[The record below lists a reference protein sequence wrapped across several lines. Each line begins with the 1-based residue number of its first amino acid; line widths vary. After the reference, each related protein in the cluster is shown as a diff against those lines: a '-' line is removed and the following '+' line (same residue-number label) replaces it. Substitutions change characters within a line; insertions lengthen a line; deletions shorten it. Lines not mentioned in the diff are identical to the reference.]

1 MLFKC
6 MALFL
11 ECLES
16 NNCMVHIVIH
26 DSKARG
32 KHPEQG
38 NLSLHMHTAASADT
52 LQQNTYTVGNSK
64 KRI

>member
-1 MLFKC
+1 MLSQC

-16 NNCMVHIVIH
+16 NNCMVHIVSH

-32 KHPEQG
+32 KLLVQG
-38 NLSLHMHTAASADT
+38 TLLLHMHTAASVDT
-52 LQQNTYTVGNSK
+52 L
-64 KRI
+64 